1 MNILKRLKKYLTN
14 DEVDIQDRQYVLVA
28 SIGILSIG
36 IAVIAGIFIGE
47 NLSSL
52 LIAASGIVLFSAFT
66 LICYKKGRLD
76 ISAVVTAAILVLVY
90 EPLNFFT
97 SGGIHGGAAL
107 WYAFTI
113 VYIALVL
120 KGRWRGIFII
130 IELISVIAVYFLAL
144 CRPELVVSHDEA
156 TAFADSLMSLI
167 IASALM
173 CCMIYF
179 QTWLLAREIRR
190 TRAQAIEIEKIN
202 KAQNRFFSS
211 ISHEIRTPI
220 NTIIGLNELILRDE
234 SISQKIAEDSIN
246 IRSASEMLLSLI
258 NDILDMSRIESGKMS
273 IVPATY
279 DQKTMLGEVVRMM
292 RSRAG
297 EKGFKFNV
305 DIDPGLPRKLV
316 GDEMR
321 IRQILI
327 NLLNNSVKYT
337 SEGEVRLSVSFEEPG
352 QAGHNSG
359 FNGAVSPEKNE
370 GKEAE
375 VKNISVIYRISD
387 TGMGIRAESLPH
399 LFDAFTREDTDKN
412 KYIEGTGLGL
422 SIVKQLCDLMGGQ
435 IDVESEYGSGSA
447 FTVRLK
453 QAVADSA
460 PLGSFDPDKALST
473 RERPAYKP
481 GFVAPDVC
489 VLIVDDNKFNLLV
502 ETRLLQATKVQVTTA
517 LSGAEC
523 LKLTAEKKYDVI
535 FMDHMMPE
543 MDGIECLHAIRE
555 QVDGLNNQTP
565 VIILTANSGQENREL
580 YEREGFD
587 DFLLKPVKGAE
598 LEGALMRLLS

>member
-1 MNILKRLKKYLTN
+1 MNILKRLKNYLTN

-47 NLSSL
+47 NPSSL

-297 EKGFKFNV
+297 EKGLKFNV
-305 DIDPGLPRKLV
+305 DIDPALPRKLV

-352 QAGHNSG
+352 QAGH
-359 FNGAVSPEKNE
+359 
-370 GKEAE
+370 
-375 VKNISVIYRISD
+375 
-387 TGMGIRAESLPH
+387 
-399 LFDAFTREDTDKN
+399 
-412 KYIEGTGLGL
+412 
-422 SIVKQLCDLMGGQ
+422 
-435 IDVESEYGSGSA
+435 
-447 FTVRLK
+447 
-453 QAVADSA
+453 
-460 PLGSFDPDKALST
+460 
-473 RERPAYKP
+473 
-481 GFVAPDVC
+481 
-489 VLIVDDNKFNLLV
+489 
-502 ETRLLQATKVQVTTA
+502 
-517 LSGAEC
+517 
-523 LKLTAEKKYDVI
+523 
-535 FMDHMMPE
+535 
-543 MDGIECLHAIRE
+543 
-555 QVDGLNNQTP
+555 
-565 VIILTANSGQENREL
+565 
-580 YEREGFD
+580 
-587 DFLLKPVKGAE
+587 
-598 LEGALMRLLS
+598 